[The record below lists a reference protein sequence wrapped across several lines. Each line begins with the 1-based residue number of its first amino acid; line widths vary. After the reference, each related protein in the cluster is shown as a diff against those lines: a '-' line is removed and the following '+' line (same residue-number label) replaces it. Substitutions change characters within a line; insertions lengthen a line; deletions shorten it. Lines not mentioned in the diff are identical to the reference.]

1 MPDKIK
7 IKKTDGYTISAIKE
21 IPDEPRGIVI
31 VIHGFASCKESA
43 TYQMLIRK
51 FPKAGYGMIGIDLPG
66 HGTEESATEP
76 LRIEGCLNSIEA
88 AERYAREQWPDVPVS
103 YFGSSFGAYLTGL
116 YISLRDHAGR
126 KAFFRSG
133 AVNMPEL
140 FTMKHSEPSTKCE
153 GDTHVSCS
161 CSGAR
166 GEAKTSLDKEKP
178 IRLSASPSD
187 EDYQRMQRELDEKG
201 YFITGE
207 ELGKPMKVTRDF
219 CNDLEAANL
228 FELFDPKPAGEHRI
242 AMAHGMEDNVI
253 DPEAAKQFAKKFG
266 IPITFFP
273 GEGHSLG
280 NDPATPEKVAEL
292 AIALY
297 EGKNG

>member
-21 IPDEPRGIVI
+21 IPEKPRGIVI

-66 HGTEESATEP
+66 HGTEESAQEP

-88 AERYAREQWPDVPVS
+88 AERYAQEHWPDVPVS

-140 FTMKHSEPSTKCE
+140 FLP
-153 GDTHVSCS
+153 
-161 CSGAR
+161 
-166 GEAKTSLDKEKP
+166 
-178 IRLSASPSD
+178 
-187 EDYQRMQRELDEKG
+187 QMQRELDEKG

-253 DPEAAKQFAKKFG
+253 DPEAARRFAEKFG

-280 NDPATPEKVAEL
+280 NDPATPEKVADL

-297 EGKNG
+297 EGQNG